1 MSRSGVELE
10 RDLRGAPAEEVARIQ
25 RGRLMDAMADVVA
38 TFGYEDASV
47 ERVLVQAG
55 VSRRTFYELFRD
67 REDCFL
73 ATYDTAMEQAFRIVT
88 DAYLDCAAPERR
100 IEAALAAFLRF
111 CAHDPQLA
119 RLCVVEVFAAGTRAR
134 ERRAEFMERF
144 AALLEHA
151 MGELRGDDKLDR
163 LAAQALIGGVHEVIY
178 GPIDRGDTESLP
190 DLAAEIVASQIA
202 PLVGV

>member
-1 MSRSGVELE
+1 MSRPAAELDF
-10 RDLRGAPAEEVARIQ
+10 DLRGAPPEEVARIQ

-38 TFGYEDASV
+38 AEGYEDASV

-55 VSRRTFYELFRD
+55 VSRRTFYELFSD

-73 ATYDTAMEQAFRIVT
+73 ATYDAAMRRAFRIVT
-88 DAYLDCAAPERR
+88 DAYLDCTTPERR
-100 IEAALAAFLRF
+100 IEAALAAFLGF
-111 CAHDPQLA
+111 CADEPQLA

-134 ERRAEFMERF
+134 ERRAEFMQRF

-178 GPIDRGDTESLP
+178 GPVDHGDTDALP
-190 DLAAEIVASQIA
+190 GLAAEIVASQIA
-202 PLVGV
+202 PLAEV